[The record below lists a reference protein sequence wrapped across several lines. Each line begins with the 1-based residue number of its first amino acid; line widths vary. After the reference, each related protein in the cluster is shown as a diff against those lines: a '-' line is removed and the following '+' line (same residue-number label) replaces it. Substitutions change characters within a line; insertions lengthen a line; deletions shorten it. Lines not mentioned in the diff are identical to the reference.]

1 MYFLNRKFV
10 SKERVLL
17 LNQQEIMASTS
28 SFSFYVEFLS
38 KKKTN
43 NDSDFA
49 FSLYFTPLGKA

>member
-17 LNQQEIMASTS
+17 LNQQEIMTSPS

-43 NDSDFA
+43 NDSDFV
-49 FSLYFTPLGKA
+49 SPYILLL